1 MSFWSKIHTNEIING
16 LGLKSQE
23 LETQGPHFSAEERI
37 VYWKLRH
44 LEKK

>member
-1 MSFWSKIHTNEIING
+1 MKSVIGWVWQ
-16 LGLKSQE
+16 SQE
-23 LETQGPHFSAEERI
+23 LETQGPHFNAEERI